1 MTPEYESL
9 RVISE
14 ASSKQLTSL
23 ELRAAFQRT
32 ASSFSDQ
39 WSGEVGGTTA
49 PRWWA
54 PDLIIAADQVALF
67 STENAFYIPSLGAVI
82 SASGEIFSLTVRHA
96 TYLDPKLEKI
106 KQLWMQR
113 ASAPRIEEGIVT
125 MSWGAL
131 HNYGHFV
138 LDAMTSVAAIA
149 QREELRKIPFV
160 TPPLRDWQR
169 QHFQLLNIEPL
180 ELPGLIYALGRVSFA
195 SGLKGSLH
203 NPNLHFHTL
212 RDAQLASIPSAIAGV
227 PRIYISR
234 QGQKRPMVNE
244 AELEE
249 ALTEIG
255 FAVVKPETMSV
266 PEQIKVF
273 SSAKIIVAPTGAG
286 LANLLYAKRSTV
298 FEIIPQDMTL
308 DDFAHKWVAY
318 LTAMGEGDWRPFFC
332 KNLPDSVQPE
342 IKGQKRAG
350 YLPFHLSVADAIS
363 FIERTLV

>member
-1 MTPEYESL
+1 
-9 RVISE
+9 
-14 ASSKQLTSL
+14 
-23 ELRAAFQRT
+23 
-32 ASSFSDQ
+32 
-39 WSGEVGGTTA
+39 
-49 PRWWA
+49 
-54 PDLIIAADQVALF
+54 
-67 STENAFYIPSLGAVI
+67 
-82 SASGEIFSLTVRHA
+82 
-96 TYLDPKLEKI
+96 
-106 KQLWMQR
+106 
-113 ASAPRIEEGIVT
+113 

-149 QREELRKIPFV
+149 EREEFQKIPFV

-169 QHFQLLNIEPL
+169 QHYQLLNIEPL

-227 PRIYISR
+227 PGFTSVAT
-234 QGQKRPMVNE
+234 RPKETDGHE

-255 FAVVKPETMSV
+255 FVVVKPETMSAA
-266 PEQIKVF
+266 EQIKVF
-273 SSAKIIVAPTGAG
+273 SFAKIIVAPTGAG

-332 KNLPDSVQPE
+332 EECAGRCPARD
-342 IKGQKRAG
+342 KRAKARR
-350 YLPFHLSVADAIS
+350 LSAFRPFCRRCDFVHRAHLGLERPSARNLNGGSKLLS
-363 FIERTLV
+363 FLAPA

>member
-1 MTPEYESL
+1 MTLGHESV

-14 ASSKQLTSL
+14 ASSKQVTSL

-39 WSGEVGGTTA
+39 WSGEVGGTTP

-54 PDLIIAADQVALF
+54 PDLIIPGDQLVLF
-67 STENAFYIPSLGAVI
+67 STNDAFYVPSQGAVI

-96 TYLDPKLEKI
+96 AYLDPKLEKI
-106 KQLWMQR
+106 RQLWMQR
-113 ASAPRIEEGIVT
+113 ASAPRIDEGIVT

-149 QREELRKIPFV
+149 EREEFQKIPFV

-169 QHFQLLNIEPL
+169 QQYQLLNIEPL
-180 ELPGLIYALGRVSFA
+180 ELPEPIYALGRVSFA

-212 RDAQLASIPSAIAGV
+212 RDAQLASIPSAIAGA

-234 QGQKRPMVNE
+234 RGQKRPMVNE
-244 AELEE
+244 AELEK

-255 FAVVKPETMSV
+255 FVVVKPETMSAA
-266 PEQIKVF
+266 EQIKMF
-273 SSAKIIVAPTGAG
+273 SFAKIIVAPTGAG

-308 DDFAHKWVAY
+308 DDSAHKWVAY

-332 KNLPDSVQPE
+332 ENVPNVVRLE

-350 YLPFHLSVADAIS
+350 YLPFDLPVADAIS